1 MPLYADSDF
10 PVPDTIDGA
19 HAAALDHLT
28 APGTWG
34 SGTQRRAV
42 AAEARRAGVDAGLLD
57 APAGGVEAPDIEL
70 PDAIR
75 YIVRRIAVAPGKLTQ
90 QVHADA
96 RAAGLDDAGYAEL
109 VGVVSRAVDLDVFAR
124 GIGVAPRPLPAA
136 KPGAPSRARQDAA
149 VPERAWVATVPNFP
163 EGGETAR
170 DLYGEAPKAYIVRGL
185 SIVPD
190 EMRAHLALEEA
201 QYSRLDKVRDFSYC
215 HHDALTRPQTEIV
228 AGRISA
234 LNACFF

>member
-42 AAEARRAGVDAGLLD
+42 AAEARRAGVDAG
-57 APAGGVEAPDIEL
+57 L